1 MLGLD
6 DRTGQMR
13 WAYPNLY
20 PGVHGSHRAP
30 MPKPGLL
37 LGPLKILGVAKVND
51 QVGNVFVLRG
61 NLGQDYFMTTDGLLA
76 GAMFQDCRLPGA
88 ALPDKESLLKGMPME
103 GFSNGGE
110 PFNGWFGKQADGKI
124 RLTTGMAREAGMILE
139 VKGLES
145 IRRFAGRSLS
155 LDPTTLAKAE
165 ADNRARAKVTAE
177 PKKYVIK
184 KLSTA
189 PKLDDEA
196 AQWREVPGLAIGRE
210 GQPDRATAKLAYDA
224 THLYVLFDV
233 ADASPWR
240 NEGKDYTR
248 LFKTGDAV
256 DVQLSTDPNAQPH
269 GAPQAGDLR
278 LVLAN
283 FGGKPT
289 AVLMMPVDPTAPADR
304 RVKFSS
310 PVGFKVFDRVEIV
323 REAIVK
329 VKTEGG
335 RYIVAAA
342 IPLKSLKL
350 APQPGLVLRGDL
362 GFISSDAAGLI
373 NTARTYWSNP
383 SVNLVNDLP
392 LEAWLYPDTW
402 SELSFE

>member
-1 MLGLD
+1 
-6 DRTGQMR
+6 
-13 WAYPNLY
+13 
-20 PGVHGSHRAP
+20 
-30 MPKPGLL
+30 
-37 LGPLKILGVAKVND
+37 
-51 QVGNVFVLRG
+51 
-61 NLGQDYFMTTDGLLA
+61 
-76 GAMFQDCRLPGA
+76 
-88 ALPDKESLLKGMPME
+88 
-103 GFSNGGE
+103 
-110 PFNGWFGKQADGKI
+110 
-124 RLTTGMAREAGMILE
+124 MILE

-145 IRRFAGRSLS
+145 IRRFGGQSLS
-155 LDPTTLAKAE
+155 LDPATLAQAE
-165 ADNRARAKVTAE
+165 ADNTARAKVTAE
-177 PKKYVIK
+177 PKKYAIK
-184 KLSTA
+184 KLPIA
-189 PKLDDEA
+189 PELGGDA
-196 AQWREVPGLAIGRE
+196 AQWKVPGLAIRRE
-210 GQPDRATAKLAYDA
+210 GQPDQATAKLAYDA
-224 THLYVLFDV
+224 TNLYVRFDV
-233 ADASPWR
+233 ADPSPWR

-256 DVQLSTDPNAQPH
+256 DVQLSTDPHARAH